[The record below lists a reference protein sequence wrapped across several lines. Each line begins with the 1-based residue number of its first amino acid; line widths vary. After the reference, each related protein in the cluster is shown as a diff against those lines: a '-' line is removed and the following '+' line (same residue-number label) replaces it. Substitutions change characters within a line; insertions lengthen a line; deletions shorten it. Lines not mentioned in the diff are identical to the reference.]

1 MQLTEDMVNAL
12 CPVFSDQ
19 CHPVRLI
26 PKNIYYFDHLP
37 VYADL
42 SVIFGV
48 AVATMILSGLAGYFP
63 SRRAATVDP
72 VQVLRND

>member
-1 MQLTEDMVNAL
+1 NSGCQI
-12 CPVFSDQ
+12 VFEHCSPIQ
-19 CHPVRLI
+19 LI

-48 AVATMILSGLAGYFP
+48 AIATMILSGLAGYFP
-63 SRRAATVDP
+63 SRRAATQDP
-72 VQVLRND
+72 VMVLRNE